1 MRKEALRVAHAETRR
16 AYQGEN
22 MNKYDPSERGRG
34 RGPLRAELKDSIR
47 RRLPRAA
54 EPPPLPDP
62 APAQVPE
69 PEAPLEETSPIRPVR
84 RRTSPPA
91 AIQRVVAALYLLTI
105 LVLLFVVIRYMF
117 IRNPDRETLIYFGLP
132 LLAIGYLAREM
143 LNWSGDST
151 GDKDS

>member
-1 MRKEALRVAHAETRR
+1 MRH
-16 AYQGEN
+16 
-22 MNKYDPSERGRG
+22 MNEYDPQEQDWERE
-34 RGPLRAELKDSIR
+34 PLRTELKDSIR

-54 EPPPLPDP
+54 EQPPIPEPP
-62 APAQVPE
+62 QVSE
-69 PEAPLEETSPIRPVR
+69 PEAPLEETSPNRPVR
-84 RRTSPPA
+84 RRTSLPA
-91 AIQRVVAALYLLTI
+91 TIQRVVAALYLLTI

-117 IRNPDRETLIYFGLP
+117 IRSPDRETLIYFGLP